1 MPSPIQMKSALGQ
14 KKKFKFLLN
23 GSKLTFAKIERQLAS
38 PMISLET
45 DLKDSSIK
53 TRKLILHTPDD
64 DERPVYISGNFN
76 NWATQDYRFKMKKI
90 DEGKYEFEFPEEEI
104 FQGELIYKFTK
115 GDWSEVEID
124 RYGNRTPNRI
134 WSDSKTSRIE
144 KVAKWR
150 KNWLPYR
157 PSQLPKI
164 HLISEEF
171 EIPQLNKKR
180 KIWALLP
187 HDYES
192 SDEHY
197 PVLYLQDA
205 QNLFNENA
213 EFGNWQIDK
222 KLAVMSDYGIG
233 KIIIIAV
240 EHAESER
247 IQEYNVGKTLLG
259 KGQGKQY
266 IRFITDTLKPFVDK
280 TFRTKPER
288 EHTGIGGSSMGGLV
302 SIFSGLIYPEVFG
315 KLMVFSP
322 SLWVIPKIK
331 LGFLDF
337 FDPQETRLYLYAGGD
352 ESETMVEHV
361 SKLRKRLLKRE
372 SLQGK
377 MKIRL
382 SINEQGKHNESYW
395 SDEFPKAI
403 EWLFFSNKEE

>member
-1 MPSPIQMKSALGQ
+1 MSSD
-14 KKKFKFLLN
+14 FLNLIDQTT
-23 GSKLTFAKIERQLAS
+23 LTKQIIL
-38 PMISLET
+38 LT
-45 DLKDSSIK
+45 DEDDS
-53 TRKLILHTPDD
+53 
-64 DERPVYISGNFN
+64 RPVYISGNFN
-76 NWATQDYRFKMKKI
+76 NWATQDARFQLKRV
-90 DEGKYEFEFPEEEI
+90 ESGKYEFTFPDSSD

-124 RYGNRTPNRI
+124 RYGNRTPNRH
-134 WSDSKTSRIE
+134 WNNQETTRIE
-144 KVAKWR
+144 RVAKWR

-157 PSQLPKI
+157 PSQLPQI

-171 EIPQLNKKR
+171 EIPQLNKTR

-187 HDYES
+187 HDYET
-192 SDEHY
+192 SDLSY

-233 KIIIIAV
+233 KIIIIAI
-240 EHAESER
+240 EHGESER
-247 IQEYNVGKTLLG
+247 LQEYNVGKTLLG

-266 IRFITDTLKPFVDK
+266 IRFITDTLKPFVDR
-280 TFRTKPER
+280 TFRTKPDR
-288 EHTGIGGSSMGGLV
+288 EFTGIGGSSMGGLV
-302 SIFSGLIYPEVFG
+302 SIFSGLMYPEVFG
-315 KLMVFSP
+315 KLMIFSP

-337 FDPQETRLYLYAGGD
+337 FEPMETRIYLYAGGD

-361 SKLRKRLLKRE
+361 TKFRKRLLKRE

-377 MKIRL
+377 MNVRL
-382 SINEQGKHNESYW
+382 SINEHGKHNESYW

-403 EWLFFSNKEE
+403 EWLFFSTKSE